1 MNRPITCT
9 ACGLSF
15 QTWANW
21 LEHRAVIR
29 PWEMHKHDNHT
40 RRCLSEHDWAMMV
53 LAEMMGIQENVAT
66 TGQEVVQAQSHPE
79 STVYTREGITV

>member
-29 PWEMHKHDNHT
+29 SWEMHRYDNHT

-53 LAEMMGIQENVAT
+53 LAEAMGIQEGNTSSRQEDVQESYNV
-66 TGQEVVQAQSHPE
+66 
-79 STVYTREGITV
+79 TVSR

>member
-1 MNRPITCT
+1 MKRPITCT

-15 QTWANW
+15 ATWPLW

-29 PWEMHKHDNHT
+29 SWEMGKYDNHT

-53 LAEMMGIQENVAT
+53 LAEAMGIQEGNTSNRQEDVQESYNV
-66 TGQEVVQAQSHPE
+66 
-79 STVYTREGITV
+79 TVSR

>member
-9 ACGLSF
+9 ACSLSF

-29 PWEMHKHDNHT
+29 SWEMGKYDNHT

-53 LAEMMGIQENVAT
+53 LAEMMGIQEDDTSNRQEDACSKLT
-66 TGQEVVQAQSHPE
+66 TC
-79 STVYTREGITV
+79 

>member
-1 MNRPITCT
+1 MKRPITCT
-9 ACGLSF
+9 ACNQSF

-29 PWEMHKHDNHT
+29 PWEMGRYNNHT

-53 LAEMMGIQENVAT
+53 LAEMQGIQESVAS
-66 TGQEVVQAQSHPE
+66 TGQEVVHLVSSASH
-79 STVYTREGITV
+79 SRQD

>member
-1 MNRPITCT
+1 MKRPITCT
-9 ACGLSF
+9 ACHQSF

-29 PWEMHKHDNHT
+29 SWEMGKYDNHT

-53 LAEMMGIQENVAT
+53 LAEMQGIQESVAT
-66 TGQEVVQAQSHPE
+66 TGQEDVLLDAHRSVLVTQQS
-79 STVYTREGITV
+79 R